1 MKHINLFC
9 YKNTADIILKLIM
22 LLLIVF
28 YARPSGALEIKLDS
42 LIKDVKS
49 SIKHQKKNDTH
60 NYSISKS
67 IDGKQHNLNCDTN
80 ASLEELAKTAVSNP
94 SKIKA
99 NCKVNQPSK

>member
-1 MKHINLFC
+1 MKHINPFC
-9 YKNTADIILKLIM
+9 YKTTADIILKLIV

-28 YARPSGALEIKLDS
+28 NTRASEALEIKLNS
-42 LIKDVKS
+42 LIHDVKS

-60 NYSISKS
+60 NYSISRT

-80 ASLEELAKTAVSNP
+80 ASLEELAKTVVSNP

-99 NCKVNQPSK
+99 NCSVNHPSK